1 MPGDRL
7 SALDASFL
15 EVESPTAHMHVGWAS
30 VFAPPA
36 KGPLPRFPQLRDHI
50 AGRLDRAPRY
60 RQKLAT
66 VPLGLSSPVWVDDEE
81 FDIARHVKHA
91 RSSRF
96 GEVVDAAMSAPL
108 DRERPLWEIW
118 IADRLGDGSL
128 GVVGK
133 AHHCMVDGLAAV
145 ELAALLLDPTPDP
158 PPAAPDP
165 WRPVPRPGTPELL
178 ASGIRAR
185 AGAVLEA
192 TMLPARLALSPGR
205 LAGLPRA
212 TLRGARAVV
221 DAARPAT
228 PEAAL
233 NAPISPGRHLA
244 CRSRPLDDLRQVKR
258 SFGTTV
264 NDVLLAASAAGL
276 RRYLRRLRKSPRRLK
291 TMVPVSVR
299 DGEGGGLGNRISF
312 VFVDLPCDEP
322 DPVRRLRDV
331 HRAMS
336 ERKQAGEA
344 DGADGVLR
352 ALEYAPHPVQTALS
366 RLVASPVAFNLTVS
380 NIPGPREALYM
391 RGCKLEEAYPV
402 VPIADRHGVSI
413 GMTTI
418 GDSAFFGVYA
428 DRASVPEADTL
439 AEGIDRAVQELVEL
453 AG

>member
-15 EVESPTAHMHVGWAS
+15 EVETPTAHMHVGWAS
-30 VFAPPA
+30 VFAAPA
-36 KGPLPRFPQLRDHI
+36 DRPLPRFPELRDHI

-66 VPLGLSSPVWVDDEE
+66 VPLGIDSPEWIDDQE
-81 FDIARHVKHA
+81 FDIARHVKQA

-108 DRERPLWEIW
+108 DRQRPLWELW
-118 IADRLGDGSL
+118 IADQLGDGRL

-145 ELAALLLDPTPDP
+145 ELAALLLDPTPDSP
-158 PPAAPDP
+158 QPEPDS
-165 WRPVPRPGTPELL
+165 WRPAPRPGTARLL

-185 AGAVLEA
+185 AGAALDMA
-192 TMLPARLALSPGR
+192 LLPGRLALSPGR
-205 LAGLPRA
+205 LAELPRT
-212 TLRGARAVV
+212 TLRGARALV
-221 DAARPAT
+221 DAARPAS
-228 PEAAL
+228 PEPAL

-244 CRSRPLDDLRQVKR
+244 CVSRPLDDLRHVKR

-276 RRYLRRLRKSPRRLK
+276 RRYLGRFRHSPRRLK

-299 DGEGGGLGNRISF
+299 DEAGDGLGNRISF

-322 DPVRRLRDV
+322 DPVRRLREV

-336 ERKQAGEA
+336 ERKRAGEA
-344 DGADGVLR
+344 EGADQVLR
-352 ALEYAPHPVQTALS
+352 ALEYAPHPVQSAVS

-380 NIPGPREALYM
+380 NIPGPREALYLL
-391 RGCKLEEAYPV
+391 GCRLEEAYPV

-418 GDSAFFGVYA
+418 GDRAFFGVYSDQSSA
-428 DRASVPEADTL
+428 PEADVL